1 MSSLISWR
9 ASGESRW
16 WDISPPLSYAP
27 RRPRLAAR
35 RGLLWPESLPARQPW
50 PIRLRLAAF
59 VILAALGDA
68 SQDYLADVISDELIG
83 DMVSVPMKLLR
94 KEQSLVLWCFS
105 ASLLLSSCGGA
116 GPECGSLD
124 TRNSVVKIVSDDNN
138 NKLVNYAVKNSSSVA
153 AMVGDTKSEAEK
165 LAIWEKA
172 RQGAVYRLD
181 DTVLMNSR
189 NRAAHEV
196 TCIGLLYV
204 TVADATA
211 QKELEFKV
219 KQTADGKIIVSVNP
233 FLF

>member
-1 MSSLISWR
+1 MIKTVVECVGCRHGPFNAWN
-9 ASGESRW
+9 
-16 WDISPPLSYAP
+16 
-27 RRPRLAAR
+27 R
-35 RGLLWPESLPARQPW
+35 RGRHGERCDE
-50 PIRLRLAAF
+50 
-59 VILAALGDA
+59 AAL
-68 SQDYLADVISDELIG
+68 
-83 DMVSVPMKLLR
+83 
-94 KEQSLVLWCFS
+94 S
-105 ASLLLSSCGGA
+105 ASVLLSSCGGA
-116 GPECGSLD
+116 GRECNSSD
-124 TRNSVVKIVSDDNN
+124 TRNSVVRIVSDDDN

-181 DTVLMNSR
+181 DTILMNSR
-189 NRAAHEV
+189 NQAAQEV

-211 QKELEFKV
+211 QKEVEFKL

>member
-1 MSSLISWR
+1 
-9 ASGESRW
+9 
-16 WDISPPLSYAP
+16 
-27 RRPRLAAR
+27 
-35 RGLLWPESLPARQPW
+35 
-50 PIRLRLAAF
+50 
-59 VILAALGDA
+59 
-68 SQDYLADVISDELIG
+68 
-83 DMVSVPMKLLR
+83 MKLLG
-94 KEQSLVLWCFS
+94 KEQSLALWCFS

-116 GPECGSLD
+116 GPQCDSLD
-124 TRNSVVKIVSDDNN
+124 TRNLVVRIVSDDNN
-138 NKLVNYAVKNSSSVA
+138 NKLVNYAVRNSSSVA
-153 AMVGDTKSEAEK
+153 AMVAETKSEAEK

-189 NRAAHEV
+189 NRAAQEV

-219 KQTADGKIIVSVNP
+219 RQTADGKLIVSVNP

>member
-1 MSSLISWR
+1 MEPAVRGARTQSGIAATPVHPNNGRPKAEIAGTLTKNKGKQKRALSSLE
-9 ASGESRW
+9 SG
-16 WDISPPLSYAP
+16 DI
-27 RRPRLAAR
+27 
-35 RGLLWPESLPARQPW
+35 
-50 PIRLRLAAF
+50 I
-59 VILAALGDA
+59 
-68 SQDYLADVISDELIG
+68 
-83 DMVSVPMKLLR
+83 PMKLLR

-124 TRNSVVKIVSDDNN
+124 ARNSVVKIVSDDNN

-165 LAIWEKA
+165 LGIWEKA

-181 DTVLMNSR
+181 DTILMNSR
-189 NRAAHEV
+189 NRAAQEV

-211 QKELEFKV
+211 QKEVEFKV

>member
-1 MSSLISWR
+1 MARDSKFR
-9 ASGESRW
+9 ASK
-16 WDISPPLSYAP
+16 LS
-27 RRPRLAAR
+27 
-35 RGLLWPESLPARQPW
+35 S
-50 PIRLRLAAF
+50 
-59 VILAALGDA
+59 VAALFRAWATLVAKGLSCGTVGLPRNTCAQSRNSRYSYKEQRQAKEGVLSSWESED
-68 SQDYLADVISDELIG
+68 I
-83 DMVSVPMKLLR
+83 VSIPMKLLR
-94 KEQSLVLWCFS
+94 KEQLLVLWCFS

-153 AMVGDTKSEAEK
+153 AMLGNTKSEAEK
-165 LAIWEKA
+165 LGILEKA

-181 DTVLMNSR
+181 DTILMNSR
-189 NRAAHEV
+189 NRAAQEV

-211 QKELEFKV
+211 QKEVEFKV
-219 KQTADGKIIVSVNP
+219 KQAADGKIIVSVNP

>member
-1 MSSLISWR
+1 ME
-9 ASGESRW
+9 SG
-16 WDISPPLSYAP
+16 DI
-27 RRPRLAAR
+27 
-35 RGLLWPESLPARQPW
+35 
-50 PIRLRLAAF
+50 
-59 VILAALGDA
+59 
-68 SQDYLADVISDELIG
+68 
-83 DMVSVPMKLLR
+83 VSIPMKLLR
-94 KEQSLVLWCFS
+94 KEQPLVFWCFS

-124 TRNSVVKIVSDDNN
+124 ARNSVVKIVSDDNN

-165 LAIWEKA
+165 LGIWEKA

-181 DTVLMNSR
+181 DTILMNSR
-189 NRAAHEV
+189 NRAAQEV

-211 QKELEFKV
+211 QKEVEFKV

>member
-1 MSSLISWR
+1 MGTPVQVLETFYGHTTKRTMATELTKNKSKQKK
-9 ASGESRW
+9 A
-16 WDISPPLSYAP
+16 
-27 RRPRLAAR
+27 
-35 RGLLWPESLPARQPW
+35 LLWESED
-50 PIRLRLAAF
+50 I
-59 VILAALGDA
+59 
-68 SQDYLADVISDELIG
+68 
-83 DMVSVPMKLLR
+83 VSIPMKLLR

-105 ASLLLSSCGGA
+105 ASLLLSSCGGT

-124 TRNSVVKIVSDDNN
+124 TRNSLVKIVSDDTN
-138 NKLVNYAVKNSSSVA
+138 NKLVNYAVKNSNSVA

-165 LAIWEKA
+165 LGIWEKA
-172 RQGAVYRLD
+172 RRGAVYRLD
-181 DTVLMNSR
+181 DTILMNSR
-189 NRAAHEV
+189 NRAAREV